1 MINDRWEE
9 AYKHAE
15 RHFQNHEA
23 TLIQDSERYTII
35 DWRNKDGRCDYYINF
50 IVDKKRGIFYV
61 SGDLGDS
68 IAAWYNT
75 IEISNLKN
83 YIYKDIEY
91 YMSKFQCST
100 DRLYFDSDD
109 VLDYLIQELFDDD
122 EAIYNYFSDHDDYLQ
137 YREEMQE
144 EIEKSLKDADSA
156 FYPTDRLFEMVTDVY
171 DGAWELLYNPAAK
184 IDLRVYLWAIGF
196 YMACDQLGI

>member
-1 MINDRWEE
+1 MSNDRWEK
-9 AYKHAE
+9 AYEHAE

-35 DWRNKDGRCDYYINF
+35 DWRNKDGRSDYYINF

-68 IAAWYNT
+68 IAAWYNK
-75 IEISNLKN
+75 IEISDLKN

-100 DRLYFDSDD
+100 DRLCFDSDD
-109 VLDYLIQELFDDD
+109 VLNYLICELFDDD
-122 EAIYNYFSDHDDYLQ
+122 EAINNYFSDHDDYLQ
-137 YREEMQE
+137 FREEMEE
-144 EIEKSLKDADSA
+144 EIEKSLKECDSL
-156 FYPTDRLFEMVTDVY
+156 FYPTDRLFEMVTDIY
-171 DGAWELLYNPAAK
+171 DDAWELLYNPAAE

-196 YMACDQLGI
+196 YMACNQLGI